1 MKKIL
6 TFVVVLCI
14 GTGCTETVVS
24 PTIKVSVINDRSPNS
39 DETKVVLTLTNAS
52 HSNIYLTH
60 SENLVGFW
68 RIQRRIDNSW
78 VEADRGTIN
87 HRSVYPNDRKMLTP
101 GDMLRDSL
109 TMTQAGEYRIA
120 LPFALDENETY
131 VDSLPAD
138 EFIVQ

>member
-1 MKKIL
+1 
-6 TFVVVLCI
+6 
-14 GTGCTETVVS
+14 
-24 PTIKVSVINDRSPNS
+24 
-39 DETKVVLTLTNAS
+39 
-52 HSNIYLTH
+52 
-60 SENLVGFW
+60 
-68 RIQRRIDNSW
+68 
-78 VEADRGTIN
+78 
-87 HRSVYPNDRKMLTP
+87 MLTP